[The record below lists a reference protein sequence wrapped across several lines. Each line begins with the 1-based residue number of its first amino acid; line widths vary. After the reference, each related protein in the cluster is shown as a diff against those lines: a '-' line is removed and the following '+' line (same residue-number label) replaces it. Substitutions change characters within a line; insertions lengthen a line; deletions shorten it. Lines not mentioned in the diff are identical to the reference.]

1 MADFLLTSGS
11 NSFHQF
17 TPESLAAIEKRIAE
31 KLARNAKQEHR
42 EQPDDEEK
50 PQPQF
55 DLQACKKLPGIYGTL
70 PPELIG
76 EPLEDLDP
84 YYNDHKTFIV
94 LNKGKTIF
102 RFSATPA
109 LYILSPFH
117 PVRRAAIKILVHSL
131 FSMFIM
137 CTILTNC
144 VFMAQSEVQSWN
156 KYVEYTFTGI
166 YTFESLIKILARGF
180 CMTEFTFL
188 RDPWNWLDFSV
199 IVMAYITEFV
209 DLGNVSALRTFRV
222 LRALKTISV
231 ISGLKTI
238 VGALIQSVKK
248 LADVMILT
256 VFCLSVFALIGL
268 QLFMGNL
275 RHKCVR
281 NYTEFNSTNG
291 TSYSGIQ
298 KWNSLDDFLN
308 DPENYFIKNGTS
320 DALLCGNSSDA
331 GTCPTGYRCL
341 KAGENPDHGYTSFDT
356 FGWAFLSL
364 FRLMTQDYWE
374 RLYQQTLR
382 SAGKIYMLFFML
394 VIFLGS
400 FYLINLIL
408 AVVAMAYEE
417 QNQATIAETEEKER
431 KFREAMEMLKK
442 EQEALAAKG
451 IDSMSL
457 SSFEMS
463 PLASKNAKERRN
475 RRMKKRSLGVEDYG
489 EDQKVPKSEYDGG
502 QRRMTL
508 LDISYGP
515 NANSVKR
522 RASHGSIFSFRFRG
536 RDIGSETDFADDEI
550 STAGENE
557 SQRGSLLIPRTGRRS
572 SMQSQASHSSRP
584 PTPNCMQNGK
594 RNSSVDCN
602 GVVSLIGAHNPDA
615 TSPSGLL
622 LPPVIMENPGTG
634 DVTSPSDEASKK
646 QLLMPHRLSVDHC
659 DQPFQRQRAVSAVSI
674 ITSAMEELEES
685 QQRCPPC
692 WNYFTVKFLIWDCCP
707 LWLLIKKYVKFVVMD
722 PFTDLTITLCIVMN
736 TLFMALEH
744 YKMTKEFDDMLYVGN
759 LVFTG
764 IFTAEMIF
772 KIIALDPYYYFQQ
785 GWNIFDSI
793 IVILSLMELGL
804 SSMGNLSVLR
814 SFRLLRVFKLAK
826 SWPTLNTLIKI
837 IGNSVG
843 ALGNL
848 TLVLAIIVFIFA
860 VVGMQL
866 FGEKYAEKCC
876 KISEDCKPRWHFMDF
891 FHSFLII
898 FRILCGEWIETMWD
912 CMEVAGQPLCLLVFL
927 LVMVIGNLVVLNL
940 FLALLLSSFSADNL
954 SAPDED
960 GEMNNLQLAF
970 ARINRGLQYLK
981 NTTWDFCC
989 NLLRH
994 PKTTAEKK
1002 AMIKLAAQNTSVLH
1016 NYVNS
1021 HTTGEIGKD
1030 VENHTENLA
1039 DDGTDK
1045 NGQKLPVISD
1055 SDDFLTNPDLSIC
1068 VPIALGESDIED
1080 QEDDEEQSTFT
1091 EMEQQEKQLQL
1102 KGQQCKSPGVRSQ
1115 TSEICEEL
1123 SELYVDKQLKAELPP
1138 TPSPLLLGQKELDE
1152 NSLSEGSTVDLG
1164 NSAELLEQIP
1174 ELADDLM
1181 EPENCFPEV
1190 CVRFFPCC
1198 SVDTTT
1204 FSGKIW
1210 WRLRKTC
1217 YRIVEHNW
1225 FETFIIFMIL
1235 LSSGTLAFEDIYLE
1249 ERKNIKTLL
1258 EYADKIFTYIFVL
1271 EMFLK
1276 WVAYGFKKYFTNAWC
1291 WLEFLIVDIS
1301 VVCLIATTLDYDQL
1315 GAIKSLRTLRALRPL
1330 RALSRFES
1338 IRVSLISLI
1347 ANSLGSSE
1355 IDTMKSLRT
1364 LRALRPL
1371 RALSRFEGMR
1381 VVVNALLGA
1390 IPSIMNVLLVCL
1402 IFWLIFSIMGVNLF
1416 AGKFGKCINKTAGDM
1431 PLDSKVINNM
1441 SECIIYNVTGNF
1453 YWTKVK
1459 VNFDNVG
1466 AGYLALLQVA
1476 TFKGWTDIMYAAVD
1490 SRGCEEQ
1497 PEWEY
1502 NLYMYLYFVIFI
1514 IFGSFFTLNLFVG
1527 VIIDNFNQ
1535 QKKKISGQDIFMT
1548 EEQKKYYNAMKK
1560 LGSKKPQKPIPRP
1573 LNKYQGFIFDIVSKQ
1588 AFDVSIMILIC
1599 LNMVTM
1605 MVETDDQSLE
1615 KVNILHKINVLFVAI
1630 FTAECGI
1637 KMLALRHYYFTNGWN
1652 IFDFVVVILS
1662 IVGTVLS
1669 DIIQKYFFSPTL
1681 FRVIRLARIGRVL
1694 RLIRGAKGIRT
1705 LLFALMMSLPA
1716 LFNIGL
1722 LLFLVMFIY
1731 AIFGMAN
1738 FAYVKKEHG
1747 IDDMFNFQTFANS
1760 MLCLFQ
1766 ITTSAGWD
1774 ALLNPI
1780 LNTGPPYCDP
1790 NLKNANG
1797 SKGDCGSP
1805 AVGILFFV
1813 TYIIISFLIVVNM
1826 YIAIIL
1832 ENFSV
1837 ATEESTEPLGEDDFD
1852 MFYEVWE
1859 KFDPEATQFIEY
1871 SALSD
1876 FADALAEP
1884 LRIAKPNKIK
1894 LIAMDLPMVSGDRI
1908 HCLDILFAFTK
1919 RVLGE
1924 TGEMD
1929 ALKIQM
1935 EEKFMAANPSKIS
1948 YEPITTTIRHKQEEV
1963 SAIIIQRAYRSHLFQ
1978 RSLKQASFLYRHQAC
1993 GGNMLEV
2000 EAPEKEGLIAFMMNE
2015 NYGRPIDKSETVSST
2030 SFPPSYDSVTRATSD
2045 NLQLKVTDSSKSDE
2059 PVDYLLS
2066 PDRDKE
2072 SIV

>member
-1 MADFLLTSGS
+1 MKRWPTSCYNRVLIASTGSHLNPWLLLRSELQRNLQGMPSRSTEIR
-11 NSFHQF
+11 QMMKK
-17 TPESLAAIEKRIAE
+17 SLGLSLTY
-31 KLARNAKQEHR
+31 KLAKSCLVSMGL
-42 EQPDDEEK
+42 
-50 PQPQF
+50 F
-55 DLQACKKLPGIYGTL
+55 LQSSLGNHWRISTL
-70 PPELIG
+70 
-76 EPLEDLDP
+76 
-84 YYNDHKTFIV
+84 TTV
-94 LNKGKTIF
+94 TT
-102 RFSATPA
+102 R
-109 LYILSPFH
+109 
-117 PVRRAAIKILVHSL
+117 
-131 FSMFIM
+131 
-137 CTILTNC
+137 
-144 VFMAQSEVQSWN
+144 
-156 KYVEYTFTGI
+156 YTFTGI

-291 TSYSGIQ
+291 TFYSGVQ

-364 FRLMTQDYWE
+364 FRLMTQDCWE

-417 QNQATIAETEEKER
+417 QNQATIAETEAKER

-442 EQEALAAKG
+442 EQEALAARG

-475 RRMKKRSLGVEDYG
+475 RRTKKRSLGVEDYG
-489 EDQKVPKSEYDGG
+489 EDQKVPISEYDCG

-522 RASHGSIFSFRFRG
+522 RTSHGSIFSFRFRG

-572 SMQSQASHSSRP
+572 SMQSQASHSSHP
-584 PTPNCMQNGK
+584 PTPNYMQNGK

-602 GVVSLIGAHNPDA
+602 GVVSLIGGGTGAHNPDA

-622 LPPVIMENPGTG
+622 LPPVIMENPGTS
-634 DVTSPSDEASKK
+634 DLTSPSDEASKK
-646 QLLMPHRLSVDHC
+646 QLLMPHRLSVDHY

-692 WNYFTVKFLIWDCCP
+692 WNHFAVKFLIWDCSP
-707 LWLLIKKYVKFVVMD
+707 LWLFIKKHVKFVVMD

-744 YKMTKEFDDMLYVGN
+744 YKMTKEFDNMLYIGN

-814 SFRLLRVFKLAK
+814 SFRL
-826 SWPTLNTLIKI
+826 
-837 IGNSVG
+837 
-843 ALGNL
+843 
-848 TLVLAIIVFIFA
+848 
-860 VVGMQL
+860 
-866 FGEKYAEKCC
+866 
-876 KISEDCKPRWHFMDF
+876 
-891 FHSFLII
+891 
-898 FRILCGEWIETMWD
+898 
-912 CMEVAGQPLCLLVFL
+912 
-927 LVMVIGNLVVLNL
+927 VLNL
-940 FLALLLSSFSADNL
+940 FLALLLSSFCADNL

-970 ARINRGLQYLK
+970 ARINRGLQYVK

-1002 AMIKLAAQNTSVLH
+1002 AMIKLAAQNTGVLH
-1016 NYVNS
+1016 NYVNN
-1021 HTTGEIGKD
+1021 HTTAEIGKD
-1030 VENHTENLA
+1030 VENHKENHV

-1055 SDDFLTNPDLSIC
+1055 NDDFLTNPDLSIC
-1068 VPIALGESDIED
+1068 VPIAMGESDIED

-1123 SELYVDKQLKAELPP
+1123 SELYVDKQLKAELSPAPP
-1138 TPSPLLLGQKELDE
+1138 PPPPLLGQKELDE
-1152 NSLSEGSTVDLG
+1152 ISLSEGSTVDLG

-1271 EMFLK
+1271 EMLLK

-1291 WLEFLIVDIS
+1291 WLDFLIVDIS

-1315 GAIKSLRTLRALRPL
+1315 GAMKSLRTLRALRPL

-1338 IRVSLISLI
+1338 I
-1347 ANSLGSSE
+1347 
-1355 IDTMKSLRT
+1355 
-1364 LRALRPL
+1364 
-1371 RALSRFEGMR
+1371 R

-1441 SECIIYNVTGNF
+1441 SECILYNVTGNF

-1476 TFKGWTDIMYAAVD
+1476 TFKGWMDIMYAAVD
-1490 SRGCEEQ
+1490 SRGCEDQ

-1514 IFGSFFTLNLFVG
+1514 IFGSFFTLNLFIG

-1535 QKKKISGQDIFMT
+1535 QKKKLGGQDIFMT

-1573 LNKYQGFIFDIVSKQ
+1573 LNKYQGFIFDVVTKQ

-1615 KVNILHKINVLFVAI
+1615 KVNILHKINMLFVAI
-1630 FTAECGI
+1630 FTAECSI

-1669 DIIQKYFFSPTL
+1669 DIIQQYFFSPTL

-1738 FAYVKKEHG
+1738 FAYVKKENG

-1774 ALLNPI
+1774 GLLNPI

-1837 ATEESTEPLGEDDFD
+1837 ATEESTEPLSEDDFD
-1852 MFYEVWE
+1852 MFYEIWE
-1859 KFDPEATQFIEY
+1859 RFDPEATQFIEY
-1871 SALSD
+1871 SVLSD

-1884 LRIAKPNKIK
+1884 LRIAKPNNIK

-1948 YEPITTTIRHKQEEV
+1948 YEPITTTLRRKQEEV

-1993 GGNMLEV
+1993 DGNMLED

-2059 PVDYLLS
+2059 PVYYLLS

>member
-1 MADFLLTSGS
+1 MADFLLPPGT
-11 NSFHQF
+11 NSFHRF

-31 KLARNAKQEHR
+31 KFARNAKQEYR
-42 EQPDDEEK
+42 EQLGEEEK

-55 DLQACKKLPGIYGTL
+55 DLQACKKLPDIYGTV

-76 EPLEDLDP
+76 EPLEDIDP
-84 YYNDHKTFIV
+84 FYNDRKTFVV

-117 PVRRAAIKILVHSL
+117 PIRRAAIKILLFTL

-144 VFMAQSEVQSWN
+144 VFMAQSETPPWN

-281 NYTEFNSTNG
+281 DYTMFNSTNG
-291 TSYSGIQ
+291 TFYLDGRT
-298 KWNSLDDFLN
+298 WNSSEEFLN
-308 DPENYFIKNGTS
+308 DPVNYFIKNGTE
-320 DALLCGNSSDA
+320 DVLLCGNSTDA
-331 GTCPTGYRCL
+331 GTCPEGYICL

-400 FYLINLIL
+400 FYLVNLIL

-442 EQEALAAKG
+442 EQEV
-451 IDSMSL
+451 
-457 SSFEMS
+457 
-463 PLASKNAKERRN
+463 SK
-475 RRMKKRSLGVEDYG
+475 LHD
-489 EDQKVPKSEYDGG
+489 
-502 QRRMTL
+502 T
-508 LDISYGP
+508 
-515 NANSVKR
+515 
-522 RASHGSIFSFRFRG
+522 
-536 RDIGSETDFADDEI
+536 
-550 STAGENE
+550 
-557 SQRGSLLIPRTGRRS
+557 
-572 SMQSQASHSSRP
+572 
-584 PTPNCMQNGK
+584 GK

-602 GVVSLIGAHNPDA
+602 GVVSLIG
-615 TSPSGLL
+615 G
-622 LPPVIMENPGTG
+622 VI
-634 DVTSPSDEASKK
+634 
-646 QLLMPHRLSVDHC
+646 LSVSLSYNSACTDCYFTAC
-659 DQPFQRQRAVSAVSI
+659 DL
-674 ITSAMEELEES
+674 ELEES
-685 QQRCPPC
+685 HQKCPPC
-692 WNYFTVKFLIWDCCP
+692 WNHFAVKFLIWDCCP
-707 LWLLIKKYVKFVVMD
+707 LWLLIKKFVKFVVMD
-722 PFTDLTITLCIVMN
+722 PFTDLTITLCIVLN

-744 YKMTKEFDDMLYVGN
+744 YKMTKEFDHMLYIGN

-772 KIIALDPYYYFQQ
+772 KVIALDPYYYFQQ

-866 FGEKYAEKCC
+866 FGKSYMDNVK
-876 KISEDCKPRWHFMDF
+876 KISTTGNLPRWHMNDF

-970 ARINRGLQYLK
+970 ARINRGLQYVK
-981 NTTWDFCC
+981 RTTWDFCC
-989 NLLRH
+989 NVLRH

-1002 AMIKLAAQNTSVLH
+1002 AMMKLAAQNTGAL
-1016 NYVNS
+1016 NNCVNS
-1021 HTTGEIGKD
+1021 HTTAEFGKD
-1030 VENHTENLA
+1030 MENHKENHTE
-1039 DDGTDK
+1039 DGMNK
-1045 NGQKLPVISD
+1045 NGDKHLGITD
-1055 SDDFLTNPDLSIC
+1055 NDDFMTNPDLSIC
-1068 VPIALGESDIED
+1068 VPIAVGESDIE
-1080 QEDDEEQSTFT
+1080 EEDEEQSTFT
-1091 EMEQQEKQLQL
+1091 EMEQHNPLNPLFELQ
-1102 KGQQCKSPGVRSQ
+1102 
-1115 TSEICEEL
+1115 
-1123 SELYVDKQLKAELPP
+1123 A
-1138 TPSPLLLGQKELDE
+1138 LLCASGPWKNL
-1152 NSLSEGSTVDLG
+1152 
-1164 NSAELLEQIP
+1164 
-1174 ELADDLM
+1174 
-1181 EPENCFPEV
+1181 F

-1198 SVDTTT
+1198 SVDISK
-1204 FSGKIW
+1204 FPGKIW

-1235 LSSGTLAFEDIYLE
+1235 LSSGALAFEDIYLE
-1249 ERKNIKTLL
+1249 DRKNIKTML

-1271 EMFLK
+1271 EMLLK

-1291 WLEFLIVDIS
+1291 WLDFLIVD
-1301 VVCLIATTLDYDQL
+1301 
-1315 GAIKSLRTLRALRPL
+1315 
-1330 RALSRFES
+1330 
-1338 IRVSLISLI
+1338 VSLISLI
-1347 ANSLGSSE
+1347 ANTLGYSE
-1355 IDTMKSLRT
+1355 MGPIKSLRT

-1381 VVVNALLGA
+1381 VVVNALVGA

-1416 AGKFGKCINKTAGDM
+1416 AGKFGKCINKTEGDM
-1431 PLDSKVINNM
+1431 PLDSKIINNM
-1441 SECIIYNVTGNF
+1441 SDCILYNVSGTF

-1466 AGYLALLQVA
+1466 AGYLALLQV
-1476 TFKGWTDIMYAAVD
+1476 V
-1490 SRGCEEQ
+1490 SCEEQ
-1497 PEWEY
+1497 PEWEC

-1514 IFGSFFTLNLFVG
+1514 IFGSFFTLNLFIG

-1573 LNKYQGFIFDIVSKQ
+1573 LNKYQGFIFDVVSKQ

-1605 MVETDDQSLE
+1605 MVETDDQSQE
-1615 KVNILHKINVLFVAI
+1615 KVNILHKINMLFVAI
-1630 FTAECGI
+1630 FTGECII

-1681 FRVIRLARIGRVL
+1681 FRVIRLARIGRIL

-1738 FAYVKKEHG
+1738 FAYVKKEYG

-1774 ALLNPI
+1774 GLLNPI

-1790 NLKNANG
+1790 NLPNANG

-1837 ATEESTEPLGEDDFD
+1837 ATEESTEPLSEDDFD
-1852 MFYEVWE
+1852 MFYEIWE

-1876 FADALAEP
+1876 FADALSEP

-1924 TGEMD
+1924 SGEMD

-1948 YEPITTTIRHKQEEV
+1948 YEPITTTLRRKQEEV
-1963 SAIIIQRAYRSHLFQ
+1963 SAIVIQRAYRRHLFR
-1978 RSLKQASFLYRHQAC
+1978 RSMKQASYLYRHRTFD
-1993 GGNMLEV
+1993 GSILEDD
-2000 EAPEKEGLIAFMMNE
+2000 APEKEGLIAFMMNE
-2015 NYGRPIDKSETVSST
+2015 NYGRPIDKSETLSST
-2030 SFPPSYDSVTRATSD
+2030 SFPPSYDSVTRGTSE
-2045 NLQLKVTDSSKSDE
+2045 NLQLKLTDSSKSDE
-2059 PVDYLLS
+2059 AIDCLLS

>member
-1 MADFLLTSGS
+1 MADFLLPPGT
-11 NSFHQF
+11 NSFHRF

-31 KLARNAKQEHR
+31 KLARNAKQEYR
-42 EQPDDEEK
+42 EQLGEEEK

-55 DLQACKKLPGIYGTL
+55 DLQACKKLPDIYGTVS
-70 PPELIG
+70 PELIG
-76 EPLEDLDP
+76 EPLEDIDP
-84 YYNDHKTFIV
+84 FYNDRKTFIV

-117 PVRRAAIKILVHSL
+117 PIRRAAIKILVHSL

-144 VFMAQSEVQSWN
+144 VFMAQSETPSWN

-281 NYTEFNSTNG
+281 DYTMFNFTNG
-291 TSYSGIQ
+291 SLYLDGRMWNTSEE
-298 KWNSLDDFLN
+298 FLS
-308 DPENYFIKNGTS
+308 DPVNYFIKNGTE
-320 DALLCGNSSDA
+320 DVLLCGNSTDA
-331 GTCPTGYRCL
+331 GSCPEGYICL

-364 FRLMTQDYWE
+364 FRLMTQDCWE

-400 FYLINLIL
+400 FYLVNLIL

-457 SSFEMS
+457 SSLEMS
-463 PLASKNAKERRN
+463 PKSGKERRN
-475 RRMKKRSLGVEDYG
+475 KRKKKKSLGTDEYVED
-489 EDQKVPKSEYDGG
+489 QRNPKCDYDDG
-502 QRRMTL
+502 QRRM
-508 LDISYGP
+508 
-515 NANSVKR
+515 
-522 RASHGSIFSFRFRG
+522 
-536 RDIGSETDFADDEI
+536 
-550 STAGENE
+550 
-557 SQRGSLLIPRTGRRS
+557 
-572 SMQSQASHSSRP
+572 
-584 PTPNCMQNGK
+584 
-594 RNSSVDCN
+594 
-602 GVVSLIGAHNPDA
+602 
-615 TSPSGLL
+615 
-622 LPPVIMENPGTG
+622 
-634 DVTSPSDEASKK
+634 TSPSDEASKK
-646 QLLMPHRLSVDHC
+646 QLLMPHRPSVDHS
-659 DQPFQRQRAVSAVSI
+659 DEPFQRQRAVSAVSI
-674 ITSAMEELEES
+674 ITSALEELEES
-685 QQRCPPC
+685 HQKCPPC
-692 WNYFTVKFLIWDCCP
+692 WNHFAVKFLIWDCCP
-707 LWLLIKKYVKFVVMD
+707 LWLLIKKFVKFVVMD
-722 PFTDLTITLCIVMN
+722 PFTDLTITLCIVLN

-744 YKMTKEFDDMLYVGN
+744 YKMTKEFDHMLYIGN

-764 IFTAEMIF
+764 IFTAEMVF
-772 KIIALDPYYYFQQ
+772 KVIALDPYYYFQQ

-866 FGEKYAEKCC
+866 FGKSYLDNVK
-876 KISEDCKPRWHFMDF
+876 KISKTGNLPRWHMNDF

-960 GEMNNLQLAF
+960 GELNNLQLAF
-970 ARINRGLQYLK
+970 ARINRGLQYAK
-981 NTTWDFCC
+981 KAMWNFCC
-989 NLLRH
+989 HVLRH

-1002 AMIKLAAQNTSVLH
+1002 AMMKLAAQNPGAL
-1016 NYVNS
+1016 NNCVNS
-1021 HTTGEIGKD
+1021 HTTAELGKD
-1030 VENHTENLA
+1030 MENHKENHAEDGMNKNGEKHLGITEN
-1039 DDGTDK
+1039 
-1045 NGQKLPVISD
+1045 
-1055 SDDFLTNPDLSIC
+1055 DDFMTNPDLSIC
-1068 VPIALGESDIED
+1068 VPIAVGESDIE
-1080 QEDDEEQSTFT
+1080 EEDEEQSTFT

-1102 KGQQCKSPGVRSQ
+1102 RGQRGQSPGVRSQ
-1115 TSEICEEL
+1115 NSEICEEL
-1123 SELYVDKQLKAELPP
+1123 SELHMDKQLKAEPP
-1138 TPSPLLLGQKELDE
+1138 PPVGQKELDE
-1152 NSLSEGSTVDLG
+1152 ISLSEGSTVDLT
-1164 NSAELLEQIP
+1164 NPAELLEQIP
-1174 ELADDLM
+1174 EFAEELM
-1181 EPENCFPEV
+1181 EPEDCFPEV

-1198 SVDTTT
+1198 SVDITK
-1204 FSGKIW
+1204 FPGKIW

-1235 LSSGTLAFEDIYLE
+1235 LSSGALAFEDIYLE
-1249 ERKNIKTLL
+1249 DRKNIKTML
-1258 EYADKIFTYIFVL
+1258 EYADKVFTYIFVL
-1271 EMFLK
+1271 EMLLK

-1291 WLEFLIVDIS
+1291 WLDFLIVD
-1301 VVCLIATTLDYDQL
+1301 
-1315 GAIKSLRTLRALRPL
+1315 
-1330 RALSRFES
+1330 
-1338 IRVSLISLI
+1338 VSLISLV
-1347 ANSLGSSE
+1347 ANTLGYSE
-1355 IDTMKSLRT
+1355 MGPIKSLRT

-1381 VVVNALLGA
+1381 VVVNALVGA

-1416 AGKFGKCINKTAGDM
+1416 AGKFGKCINKTEGDM
-1431 PLDSKVINNM
+1431 PLDSKIINNM
-1441 SECIIYNVTGNF
+1441 SDCILYNVSGTF

-1476 TFKGWTDIMYAAVD
+1476 TFKGWMDIMYAAVD
-1490 SRGCEEQ
+1490 SREYEEQ

-1514 IFGSFFTLNLFVG
+1514 IFGSFFTLNLFIG

-1535 QKKKISGQDIFMT
+1535 QKKKLGGQDIFMT

-1573 LNKYQGFIFDIVSKQ
+1573 LNKYQGFIFDVVSKQ

-1605 MVETDDQSLE
+1605 MVETDDQSQE
-1615 KVNILHKINVLFVAI
+1615 KVNILHKINMLFVAI
-1630 FTAECGI
+1630 FTGECI
-1637 KMLALRHYYFTNGWN
+1637 FKMLALRHYYFTNGWN

-1681 FRVIRLARIGRVL
+1681 FRVIRLARIGRIL

-1774 ALLNPI
+1774 SLLNPI

-1790 NLKNANG
+1790 NLPNANG
-1797 SKGDCGSP
+1797 SKGNCGSP

-1837 ATEESTEPLGEDDFD
+1837 ATEESTEPLSEDDFD
-1852 MFYEVWE
+1852 MFYEIWE

-1876 FADALAEP
+1876 FADALSEP

-1924 TGEMD
+1924 SGEMD

-1948 YEPITTTIRHKQEEV
+1948 YEPITTTLRRKQEEV
-1963 SAIIIQRAYRSHLFQ
+1963 SAIVIQRAYRRHLFR
-1978 RSLKQASFLYRHQAC
+1978 RSMKQASYLYRQRT
-1993 GGNMLEV
+1993 LESSIL
-2000 EAPEKEGLIAFMMNE
+2000 EDDAPEKEGLIAFMMNE
-2015 NYGRPIDKSETVSST
+2015 NYGRPIDKSETLSST
-2030 SFPPSYDSVTRATSD
+2030 SFPPSYDSVTRGTSD
-2045 NLQLKVTDSSKSDE
+2045 NLQLKITDVSKSDE
-2059 PVDYLLS
+2059 AMDCLLS
-2066 PDRDKE
+2066 PDNDKE

>member
-1 MADFLLTSGS
+1 MADFLLPLGS
-11 NSFHQF
+11 NSFHRF

-31 KLARNAKQEHR
+31 KIARSAKQEYR
-42 EQPDDEEK
+42 EQLGDEEILRA
-50 PQPQF
+50 QF
-55 DLQACKKLPGIYGTL
+55 DLQACKKLPDIYGS
-70 PPELIG
+70 PPSELIG
-76 EPLEDLDP
+76 EPLEDIDP
-84 YYNDHKTFIV
+84 FYSDHKTFIV

-109 LYILSPFH
+109 LYILTPFH
-117 PVRRAAIKILVHSL
+117 RIRRAAIKILVHSL

-144 VFMAQSEVQSWN
+144 VFMAWSELPPWN

-275 RHKCVR
+275 RQKCVR
-281 NYTEFNSTNG
+281 KFNTTING
-291 TSYSGIQ
+291 TFIPDEER
-298 KWNSLDDFLN
+298 WPSLDAFLT
-308 DPENYFIKNGTS
+308 DTDNYFKKEGTM
-320 DALLCGNSSDA
+320 DALLCGNSTDA
-331 GTCPTGYRCL
+331 GTCPDNYICL
-341 KAGENPDHGYTSFDT
+341 KAGDNPDFGYTSFDT

-364 FRLMTQDYWE
+364 FRLMTQDCWE

-400 FYLINLIL
+400 FYLVNLIL

-417 QNQATIAETEEKER
+417 QNQATIAEMEAKER
-431 KFREAMEMLKK
+431 KFQEAMEALKK
-442 EQEALAAKG
+442 EQEALARG

-463 PLASKNAKERRN
+463 PLASKNSKERRS
-475 RRMKKRSLGVEDYG
+475 RRRKKKSSAGEEDG
-489 EDQKVPKSEYDGG
+489 EDQKGPKSESEDGQ
-502 QRRMTL
+502 QRTTVLGFTSGSME
-508 LDISYGP
+508 
-515 NANSVKR
+515 NSVKR
-522 RASHGSIFSFRFRG
+522 KASHGSVFSFRLRS
-536 RDIGSETDFADDEI
+536 RDLGSEADFADDDI
-550 STAGENE
+550 STVGESE
-557 SQRGSLLIPRTGRRS
+557 SQRGSLLVPRSGRRLS
-572 SMQSQASHSSRP
+572 VQSQTSHSS
-584 PTPNCMQNGK
+584 PNYTQNGK

-602 GVVSLIGAHNPDA
+602 GVVSLIGGGGSADPTTPTDV
-615 TSPSGLL
+615 L
-622 LPPVIMENPGTG
+622 LPPVITEKPGMG
-634 DVTSPSDEASKK
+634 DTTTPSEEVNKK
-646 QLLMPHRLSVDHC
+646 QLLSPHRLSVD
-659 DQPFQRQRAVSAVSI
+659 QSEERFQRQRAVSAVSI

-685 QQRCPPC
+685 QQKCPPC
-692 WNYFTVKFLIWDCCP
+692 WNHFAVRFLIWECCP
-707 LWLLIKKYVKFVVMD
+707 LWLLIKKKVRFIIMD
-722 PFTDLTITLCIVMN
+722 PFSDLTITLCIVMN
-736 TLFMALEH
+736 TLFMAMDH
-744 YKMTKEFDDMLYVGN
+744 YKMTEEFENVLNIGN
-759 LVFTG
+759 QVFTG
-764 IFTAEMIF
+764 IFTAEMVF
-772 KIIALDPYYYFQQ
+772 KLIALDPYYYFQQ

-793 IVILSLMELGL
+793 IVTLSLMELSL
-804 SSMGNLSVLR
+804 SSMGNVSVLR

-866 FGEKYAEKCC
+866 FGDLYYKHVMR
-876 KISEDCKPRWHFMDF
+876 ISTTDRLPRWHMNDF

-912 CMEVAGQPLCLLVFL
+912 CMKVAGQPLCLLVFL

-960 GEMNNLQLAF
+960 GEMNNLQLAL
-970 ARINRGLQYLK
+970 ARINRGLNYAK
-981 NTTWDFCC
+981 RAMWDFCC
-989 NLLRH
+989 SVLRQ
-994 PKTTAEKK
+994 PKATAEKK
-1002 AMIKLAAQNTSVLH
+1002 AMMKLAAQNPAVVH
-1016 NYVNS
+1016 NCINN
-1021 HTTGEIGKD
+1021 HTGMEFGKEED
-1030 VENHTENLA
+1030 HHKENHTGG
-1039 DDGTDK
+1039 DGVERNREKQQVDH
-1045 NGQKLPVISD
+1045 N
-1055 SDDFLTNPDLSIC
+1055 DDFMTNPNLSIC
-1068 VPIALGESDIED
+1068 VPIAPGESDIED
-1080 QEDDEEQSTFT
+1080 DEQSTFT
-1091 EMEQQEKQLQL
+1091 ETDQDKQQQL
-1102 KGQQCKSPGVRSQ
+1102 KGQRYKSPAVRSQ
-1115 TSEICEEL
+1115 ASEICEEL
-1123 SELYVDKQLKAELPP
+1123 SELQTDKQSKDEPP
-1138 TPSPLLLGQKELDE
+1138 VPPVGEQEKFDE
-1152 NSLSEGSTVDLG
+1152 ISLSEGSTVDL
-1164 NSAELLEQIP
+1164 AIPPELLEQMP
-1174 ELADDLM
+1174 ELAEEMM
-1181 EPENCFPEV
+1181 EPEDCFPEP

-1198 SVDTTT
+1198 SVDTTK
-1204 FSGKIW
+1204 FPGKIW

-1217 YRIVEHNW
+1217 YQIVEHSW

-1235 LSSGTLAFEDIYLE
+1235 LSSGALAFEDIYLDKK
-1249 ERKNIKTLL
+1249 KNIKTML

-1271 EMFLK
+1271 EMLLK

-1291 WLEFLIVDIS
+1291 WLDFLIVDIS
-1301 VVCLIATTLDYDQL
+1301 VICQIGSILGYDHL
-1315 GAIKSLRTLRALRPL
+1315 AAMKSLRTLRALRPL

-1338 IRVSLISLI
+1338 IRVSLVSLI
-1347 ANSLGSSE
+1347 ASTLGYSE
-1355 IDTMKSLRT
+1355 MGPIKSLRT

-1381 VVVNALLGA
+1381 VVVNALVGA

-1416 AGKFGKCINKTAGDM
+1416 SGKFGKCINNTIGDDPM
-1431 PLDSKVINNM
+1431 NHTLVNNK
-1441 SECIIYNVTGNF
+1441 SDCQNLNETGEL
-1453 YWTKVK
+1453 YWTKVR

-1476 TFKGWTDIMYAAVD
+1476 TFKGWMEIMYAAVD
-1490 SRGCEEQ
+1490 SREREEQ
-1497 PEWEY
+1497 PVWEY

-1514 IFGSFFTLNLFVG
+1514 IFGSFFTLNLFIG

-1535 QKKKISGQDIFMT
+1535 QKKKLGGQDIFMT

-1573 LNKYQGFIFDIVSKQ
+1573 VNKYQGFIFDAVLNQ
-1588 AFDVSIMILIC
+1588 AFDVCIMLLIC

-1605 MVETDDQSLE
+1605 MVETDDQSPE
-1615 KVNILHKINVLFVAI
+1615 KVNILYKINMVFVAI
-1630 FTAECGI
+1630 FTAECI
-1637 KMLALRHYYFTNGWN
+1637 LKMVALRHYYFTNGWN

-1662 IVGTVLS
+1662 IVGSVLS

-1681 FRVIRLARIGRVL
+1681 FRVIRLARIGRIL

-1738 FAYVKKEHG
+1738 FAYVKQEHG
-1747 IDDMFNFQTFANS
+1747 IDDMFNFQTFPNS

-1774 ALLNPI
+1774 GLLSPI

-1790 NLKNANG
+1790 SHINTNG
-1797 SKGDCGSP
+1797 SRGNCGSP

-1837 ATEESTEPLGEDDFD
+1837 ATEESTEPLSEDDFD
-1852 MFYEVWE
+1852 MFYEIWE

-1871 SALSD
+1871 AVLSN
-1876 FADALAEP
+1876 FADALSEP

-1924 TGEMD
+1924 SGEMD

-1948 YEPITTTIRHKQEEV
+1948 YEPITTTLRRKQEEI
-1963 SAIIIQRAYRSHLFQ
+1963 SAIVIQRAYRSHLFQ
-1978 RSLKQASFLYRHQAC
+1978 RSLKQASFLYRQKAC
-1993 GGNMLEV
+1993 HLGED
-2000 EAPEKEGLIAFMMNE
+2000 APEREGLIAFMMSE
-2015 NYGRPIDKSETVSST
+2015 NYGRPINKSETLSST
-2030 SFPPSYDSVTRATSD
+2030 SFPPSYDSVTRGTSD
-2045 NLQLKVTDSSKSDE
+2045 NFQLRLTDSSKSDE
-2059 PVDYLLS
+2059 HLDDQLS

-2072 SIV
+2072 SMV

>member
-1 MADFLLTSGS
+1 MADFLLPLGS
-11 NSFHQF
+11 NSFHRF

-31 KLARNAKQEHR
+31 KIARNAKQEYK
-42 EQPDDEEK
+42 EQLVDEEK
-50 PQPQF
+50 LGPQF
-55 DLQACKKLPGIYGTL
+55 DLQACKKLPEIYGS
-70 PPELIG
+70 PPSELVG
-76 EPLEDLDP
+76 EPLEDIDP
-84 YYNDHKTFIV
+84 FYSDHKTFIV
-94 LNKGKTIF
+94 LNRGKTIF

-117 PVRRAAIKILVHSL
+117 RIRRAAIKILVHSL

-144 VFMAQSEVQSWN
+144 VFMAWSELPPWN

-188 RDPWNWLDFSV
+188 RDPWNWLDFCV

-281 NYTEFNSTNG
+281 NFEEFNSTNG
-291 TSYSGIQ
+291 T
-298 KWNSLDDFLN
+298 WDSLEAYLN
-308 DPENYFIKNGTS
+308 DSENYFVKEGAK
-320 DALLCGNSSDA
+320 DPLLCGNSSDA
-331 GTCPTGYRCL
+331 GACPQGYRCL
-341 KAGENPDHGYTSFDT
+341 RAGGNPDHGFTSFDS

-400 FYLINLIL
+400 FYLVNLIL

-417 QNQATIAETEEKER
+417 QNQATLAEMEAKER
-431 KFREAMEMLKK
+431 KFQEAMEALKK
-442 EQEALAAKG
+442 EQEALARG

-463 PLASKNAKERRN
+463 PLASKNSKERRS
-475 RRMKKRSLGVEDYG
+475 RRRKKKSIGAEDDG
-489 EDQKVPKSEYDGG
+489 DDSKAPKSESEDG
-502 QRRMTL
+502 QRRTTL
-508 LDISYGP
+508 GFTSGSME
-515 NANSVKR
+515 NSMKR
-522 RASHGSIFSFRFRG
+522 KASHGSVFSFRLRG
-536 RDIGSETDFADDEI
+536 RDIGSEADFADDDI
-550 STAGENE
+550 STVGESE
-557 SQRGSLLIPRTGRRS
+557 SQRGSLLAPRNGRRL
-572 SMQSQASHSSRP
+572 SMQSQGSHSS
-584 PTPNCMQNGK
+584 PNYTLNGK

-602 GVVSLIGAHNPDA
+602 GVVSLIGGGRGSPDP
-615 TSPSGLL
+615 TTTTDVL
-622 LPPVIMENPGTG
+622 LPPVMTEKTGTG
-634 DVTSPSDEASKK
+634 DTTSPSEEVNKK
-646 QLLMPHRLSVDHC
+646 QLLSPHRLSVDQSEEH
-659 DQPFQRQRAVSAVSI
+659 FQRQRAVSAVSI

-685 QQRCPPC
+685 QQKCPPC
-692 WNYFTVKFLIWDCCP
+692 WNHFAVRFLIWDCCP
-707 LWLLIKKYVKFVVMD
+707 LWLLFKEKVKFIIMD
-722 PFTDLTITLCIVMN
+722 PFSDLTITLCIVMN
-736 TLFMALEH
+736 TLFMAMDH
-744 YKMTKEFDDMLYVGN
+744 YKMTKEFEEVLNVGN
-759 LVFTG
+759 LIFTG
-764 IFTAEMIF
+764 IFTTEMVF
-772 KIIALDPYYYFQQ
+772 KLIALDPYYYFQQ

-793 IVILSLMELGL
+793 IVTLSLMELSL
-804 SSMGNLSVLR
+804 SSMGNVSVLR

-866 FGEKYAEKCC
+866 FGDSYYRHVNR
-876 KISEDCKPRWHFMDF
+876 ISTTGQLPRWHMNDF

-912 CMEVAGQPLCLLVFL
+912 CMLVEGQPLCLLVFL

-970 ARINRGLQYLK
+970 ARINRGLNYVK
-981 NTTWDFCC
+981 RAMWDFCC
-989 NLLRH
+989 SVLRQ
-994 PKTTAEKK
+994 PKATAEKK
-1002 AMIKLAAQNTSVLH
+1002 AMMKLVAQNPAVVH
-1016 NYVNS
+1016 NCINN
-1021 HTTGEIGKD
+1021 HTAMEFGKEE
-1030 VENHTENLA
+1030 ENHKENHIF
-1039 DDGTDK
+1039 DDGAERNRPKQQVANDH
-1045 NGQKLPVISD
+1045 N
-1055 SDDFLTNPDLSIC
+1055 DDFMTNPNLSIC
-1068 VPIALGESDIED
+1068 VPIAVGESDIED
-1080 QEDDEEQSTFT
+1080 DEQSTFT
-1091 EMEQQEKQLQL
+1091 ETDQDKQQQL
-1102 KGQQCKSPGVRSQ
+1102 KGPRYKSPAVRSQ
-1115 TSEICEEL
+1115 ASEICEEL
-1123 SELYVDKQLKAELPP
+1123 SELNTDKQSKTEPPLP
-1138 TPSPLLLGQKELDE
+1138 SFDE
-1152 NSLSEGSTVDLG
+1152 ISLSEGSTVDL
-1164 NSAELLEQIP
+1164 AIPTDLLEQMP
-1174 ELADDLM
+1174 ELAEEMM
-1181 EPENCFPEV
+1181 EPEDCFPEL

-1198 SVDTTT
+1198 SADTTK
-1204 FSGKIW
+1204 FPGKTW

-1217 YRIVEHNW
+1217 YQIVEHSW

-1235 LSSGTLAFEDIYLE
+1235 LSSGALAFEDIYLE
-1249 ERKNIKTLL
+1249 ERRNIKTML

-1271 EMFLK
+1271 EMLLK

-1291 WLEFLIVDIS
+1291 WLDFLIVD
-1301 VVCLIATTLDYDQL
+1301 V
-1315 GAIKSLRTLRALRPL
+1315 SL
-1330 RALSRFES
+1330 
-1338 IRVSLISLI
+1338 VSLIAS
-1347 ANSLGSSE
+1347 SLGYSE
-1355 IDTMKSLRT
+1355 MGPIKSLRT

-1381 VVVNALLGA
+1381 VVVNALVGA

-1416 AGKFGKCINKTAGDM
+1416 AGKFGKCINKTEGDE
-1431 PLDSKVINNM
+1431 PLNYTIVNNM
-1441 SECIIYNVTGNF
+1441 TNCQSLNDTGEL
-1453 YWTKVK
+1453 YWTKVR

-1476 TFKGWTDIMYAAVD
+1476 TFKGWMEIMYAAVD
-1490 SRGCEEQ
+1490 SREREEQ
-1497 PEWEY
+1497 PIWEY
-1502 NLYMYLYFVIFI
+1502 SLYMYLYFVIFI
-1514 IFGSFFTLNLFVG
+1514 IFGSFFTLNLFIG

-1573 LNKYQGFIFDIVSKQ
+1573 LNKCQGFIFDVVLNQ
-1588 AFDVSIMILIC
+1588 AFDVFIMLLIC

-1605 MVETDDQSLE
+1605 MVETDDQSPE
-1615 KVNILHKINVLFVAI
+1615 KVNILYKINMVFVAI
-1630 FTAECGI
+1630 FTAECMF
-1637 KMLALRHYYFTNGWN
+1637 KMVALRHYYFTNGWN

-1662 IVGTVLS
+1662 IVGSVLS

-1681 FRVIRLARIGRVL
+1681 FRVIRLARIGRIL

-1738 FAYVKKEHG
+1738 FAYVKHEYG

-1774 ALLNPI
+1774 GLLNPI

-1790 NLKNANG
+1790 SHINTNG
-1797 SKGDCGSP
+1797 SKGNCGSP

-1837 ATEESTEPLGEDDFD
+1837 ATEESTEPLSEDDFD
-1852 MFYEVWE
+1852 MFYEIWE
-1859 KFDPEATQFIEY
+1859 KFDSEATQFIEY
-1871 SALSD
+1871 AVLSN
-1876 FADALAEP
+1876 FADALSEP

-1924 TGEMD
+1924 SGEMD

-1948 YEPITTTIRHKQEEV
+1948 YEPITTTLRRKQEEV
-1963 SAIIIQRAYRSHLFQ
+1963 SAIVIQRAFRSHLFQ
-1978 RSLKQASFLYRHQAC
+1978 RSLRQASFLYRQQAC
-1993 GGNMLEV
+1993 PLGD
-2000 EAPEKEGLIAFMMNE
+2000 EAPEKEGLIASMMSE
-2015 NYGRPIDKSETVSST
+2015 NYGRPIDKSETLSST
-2030 SFPPSYDSVTRATSD
+2030 SFPPSYDSVTRGTSD
-2045 NLQLKVTDSSKSDE
+2045 NFPLRLTDSSKSDE
-2059 PVDYLLS
+2059 PLDGQLS
-2066 PDRDKE
+2066 PDRDRE

>member
-1 MADFLLTSGS
+1 MADFLLPPPS
-11 NSFHQF
+11 NSFHRF
-17 TPESLAAIEKRIAE
+17 TPESLDAIEKRIAE
-31 KLARNAKQEHR
+31 KLARSAKQEFR
-42 EQPDDEEK
+42 DQPEDEEK
-50 PQPQF
+50 PRPQF
-55 DLQACKKLPGIYGTL
+55 DLQACKKLPDIYGTL

-84 YYNDHKTFIV
+84 YYSDHKTFIV

-144 VFMAQSEVQSWN
+144 GFMTQREGPPWN

-291 TSYSGIQ
+291 TFYSDIQ
-298 KWNSLDDFLN
+298 QWSSLEEFLN
-308 DPENYFIKNGTS
+308 DPENYFIKNGTT

-331 GTCPTGYRCL
+331 GTCPVGYRCL

-364 FRLMTQDYWE
+364 FRLMTQDCWE

-417 QNQATIAETEEKER
+417 QNQATIAETEAKER

-451 IDSMSL
+451 IDSLSL
-457 SSFEMS
+457 SSVELS
-463 PLASKNAKERRN
+463 PLASKNAKERRS
-475 RRMKKRSLGVEDYG
+475 RRRKKKSFGLEDYG
-489 EDQKVPKSEYDGG
+489 DDQKVPKSDHDDG
-502 QRRMTL
+502 QRRT
-508 LDISYGP
+508 
-515 NANSVKR
+515 
-522 RASHGSIFSFRFRG
+522 
-536 RDIGSETDFADDEI
+536 
-550 STAGENE
+550 
-557 SQRGSLLIPRTGRRS
+557 
-572 SMQSQASHSSRP
+572 
-584 PTPNCMQNGK
+584 
-594 RNSSVDCN
+594 
-602 GVVSLIGAHNPDA
+602 
-615 TSPSGLL
+615 
-622 LPPVIMENPGTG
+622 
-634 DVTSPSDEASKK
+634 TSPSDEASKK
-646 QLLMPHRLSVDHC
+646 QLLMPHRLSVDQS

-692 WNYFTVKFLIWDCCP
+692 WNHFAVKFLIWDCCP

-744 YKMTKEFDDMLYVGN
+744 YKMTKEFDDMLSIGN
-759 LVFTG
+759 LIFTG

-804 SSMGNLSVLR
+804 SSMGSLSVLR

-866 FGEKYAEKCC
+866 FGKNYEPKVFNA
-876 KISEDCKPRWHFMDF
+876 STNSTGLRWHMHDF

-970 ARINRGLQYLK
+970 ARIHRGLQYVK

-1002 AMIKLAAQNTSVLH
+1002 AMIKIAAQNTGVLQ
-1016 NYVNS
+1016 NCVNI
-1021 HTTGEIGKD
+1021 HTAAEIGKD
-1030 VENHTENLA
+1030 VENHKENNA
-1039 DDGTDK
+1039 DAGIDK
-1045 NGQKLPVISD
+1045 NGQKHPVLSD
-1055 SDDFLTNPDLSIC
+1055 ADVFLTNPDLSIC
-1068 VPIALGESDIED
+1068 VPIAVGESDIED

-1123 SELYVDKQLKAELPP
+1123 SELHMDKQLKVESPP
-1138 TPSPLLLGQKELDE
+1138 QPQPLLLGQKELDE
-1152 NSLSEGSTVDLG
+1152 VSLSEGSTVDLA
-1164 NSAELLEQIP
+1164 NPAELLEQIP
-1174 ELADDLM
+1174 DLAEELM
-1181 EPENCFPEV
+1181 EPEDCFPEV
-1190 CVRFFPCC
+1190 CVQFFPCC
-1198 SVDTTT
+1198 SVDTMT
-1204 FSGKIW
+1204 FAGKIW

-1217 YRIVEHNW
+1217 YKIVEHNW

-1249 ERKNIKTLL
+1249 DRKNIKIML

-1271 EMFLK
+1271 EMLLK

-1291 WLEFLIVDIS
+1291 WLDFLIVD
-1301 VVCLIATTLDYDQL
+1301 
-1315 GAIKSLRTLRALRPL
+1315 
-1330 RALSRFES
+1330 
-1338 IRVSLISLI
+1338 VSLISLI
-1347 ANSLGSSE
+1347 ANSLGYSE
-1355 IDTMKSLRT
+1355 MGPIKSLRT

-1381 VVVNALLGA
+1381 VVVNALVGA

-1416 AGKFGKCINKTAGDM
+1416 AGKFGKCINKTVGDM
-1431 PLDSKVINNM
+1431 PLDPKEINNV
-1441 SECIIYNVTGNF
+1441 SDCIRNNVTGNL

-1476 TFKGWTDIMYAAVD
+1476 TFKGWMDIMYAAVD
-1490 SRGCEEQ
+1490 SREREEQ
-1497 PEWEY
+1497 PQWEF

-1514 IFGSFFTLNLFVG
+1514 IFGSFFTLNLFIG

-1535 QKKKISGQDIFMT
+1535 QKKKLGGQDIFMT

-1599 LNMVTM
+1599 LNMITM
-1605 MVETDDQSLE
+1605 MVETDDQSQE
-1615 KVNILHKINVLFVAI
+1615 KINILYKINMLFVAI
-1630 FTAECGI
+1630 FTAECII
-1637 KMLALRHYYFTNGWN
+1637 KMLALRQYYFTNGWN

-1662 IVGTVLS
+1662 IVGSVLS

-1738 FAYVKKEHG
+1738 FAYVKKEYG

-1774 ALLNPI
+1774 GLLNPI
-1780 LNTGPPYCDP
+1780 LNTGPPHCDP

-1837 ATEESTEPLGEDDFD
+1837 ATEESTEPLSEDDFD
-1852 MFYEVWE
+1852 MFYEIWE

-1924 TGEMD
+1924 SGEMD

-1948 YEPITTTIRHKQEEV
+1948 YEPITTTLRRKQEEV

-1978 RSLKQASFLYRHQAC
+1978 RSLKQASFLYRHQVYD
-1993 GGNMLEV
+1993 GNMLED

-2045 NLQLKVTDSSKSDE
+2045 NLQLKMTDSSRSDE

>member
-1 MADFLLTSGS
+1 MADFLLPPGT
-11 NSFHQF
+11 NSFHRF

-31 KLARNAKQEHR
+31 KLARNAKQEYR
-42 EQPDDEEK
+42 EQLGEEEK

-55 DLQACKKLPGIYGTL
+55 DLQACKKLPDIYGTV
-70 PPELIG
+70 PPELIA

-84 YYNDHKTFIV
+84 FYSDRKTFIV

-117 PVRRAAIKILVHSL
+117 PIRRAAIKILVHSL

-144 VFMAQSEVQSWN
+144 VFMAQSETPSWN

-199 IVMAYITEFV
+199 IVMAYVGEFV
-209 DLGNVSALRTFRV
+209 KVGSVSPLRTFRV

-231 ISGLKTI
+231 IPGLKTI

-281 NYTEFNSTNG
+281 DYTKFNSTNG
-291 TSYSGIQ
+291 TLYLDGRM
-298 KWNSLDDFLN
+298 WNTSEEFLS
-308 DPENYFIKNGTS
+308 DPVNYFIKNGTE
-320 DALLCGNSSDA
+320 DVLLCGNSTDA
-331 GTCPTGYRCL
+331 GTCPEGYICL

-400 FYLINLIL
+400 FYLVNLIL

-457 SSFEMS
+457 SSLEMS

-475 RRMKKRSLGVEDYG
+475 KRKKKKSLGAEEYC
-489 EDQKVPKSEYDGG
+489 EDQRNPKCDYDDG

-508 LDISYGP
+508 LGISYGP
-515 NANSVKR
+515 NANLVKR
-522 RASHGSIFSFRFRG
+522 RTSHGSVFSFRLRG
-536 RDIGSETDFADDEI
+536 RDTGSETDFADDEI

-557 SQRGSLLIPRTGRRS
+557 SHRGSLLIPRSGRRPS
-572 SMQSQASHSSRP
+572 VQSQVSHSSHP
-584 PTPNCMQNGK
+584 ATPNYTQTGK

-602 GVVSLIGAHNPDA
+602 GVVSLIGGGIGALNPDP
-615 TSPSGLL
+615 TSPPGLL
-622 LPPVIMENPGTG
+622 LPPVIMEKPGTG
-634 DVTSPSDEASKK
+634 DLTSPSDEASKK
-646 QLLMPHRLSVDHC
+646 QLLMPHRPSVDHS
-659 DQPFQRQRAVSAVSI
+659 DEPFQRQRAVSAVSI
-674 ITSAMEELEES
+674 ITSALEELEES
-685 QQRCPPC
+685 HQKCPPC
-692 WNYFTVKFLIWDCCP
+692 WNHFAVKFLIWDCCP
-707 LWLLIKKYVKFVVMD
+707 LWLLIKKFVKFVVMD
-722 PFTDLTITLCIVMN
+722 PFTDLTITLCIVLN

-744 YKMTKEFDDMLYVGN
+744 YKMTKEFDHMLYIGN

-772 KIIALDPYYYFQQ
+772 KVIALDPYYYFQQ

-866 FGEKYAEKCC
+866 FGKSYMDNVK
-876 KISEDCKPRWHFMDF
+876 KISTTGNLPRWHMNDF

-970 ARINRGLQYLK
+970 ARINRGLQYVK
-981 NTTWDFCC
+981 HTTWDFCC
-989 NLLRH
+989 NVLRH

-1002 AMIKLAAQNTSVLH
+1002 AMMMLAAQNTGAL
-1016 NYVNS
+1016 NNCVNS
-1021 HTTGEIGKD
+1021 HTTAELGKD
-1030 VENHTENLA
+1030 MENHKENHA
-1039 DDGTDK
+1039 EDGMNK
-1045 NGQKLPVISD
+1045 NGEKHLGITD
-1055 SDDFLTNPDLSIC
+1055 DDFMTNPDLSIC
-1068 VPIALGESDIED
+1068 VPIALGESDIE
-1080 QEDDEEQSTFT
+1080 EEDEEQSTFT
-1091 EMEQQEKQLQL
+1091 EMEQEKQLD
-1102 KGQQCKSPGVRSQ
+1102 
-1115 TSEICEEL
+1115 EI
-1123 SELYVDKQLKAELPP
+1123 
-1138 TPSPLLLGQKELDE
+1138 
-1152 NSLSEGSTVDLG
+1152 SLSEGSTVDLT
-1164 NSAELLEQIP
+1164 NPAELLEQIP
-1174 ELADDLM
+1174 EFAEELM
-1181 EPENCFPEV
+1181 EPEDCFPEV

-1198 SVDTTT
+1198 SVDITK
-1204 FSGKIW
+1204 FPGKIW

-1235 LSSGTLAFEDIYLE
+1235 LSSGALAFEDIYLE
-1249 ERKNIKTLL
+1249 DRKNIKTML

-1271 EMFLK
+1271 EMLLK

-1291 WLEFLIVDIS
+1291 WLDFLIVD
-1301 VVCLIATTLDYDQL
+1301 
-1315 GAIKSLRTLRALRPL
+1315 
-1330 RALSRFES
+1330 
-1338 IRVSLISLI
+1338 VSLISLI
-1347 ANSLGSSE
+1347 ANTLGYSE
-1355 IDTMKSLRT
+1355 MGPIKSLRT

-1381 VVVNALLGA
+1381 VVVNALVGA

-1416 AGKFGKCINKTAGDM
+1416 AGKFGKCINKTEGDM
-1431 PLDSKVINNM
+1431 PLDSKIINNM
-1441 SECIIYNVTGNF
+1441 SDCILYNVSGTF

-1476 TFKGWTDIMYAAVD
+1476 TFKGWMDIMYAAVD
-1490 SRGCEEQ
+1490 SRECEEQ
-1497 PEWEY
+1497 PEWEC

-1514 IFGSFFTLNLFVG
+1514 IFGSFFTLNLFIG

-1573 LNKYQGFIFDIVSKQ
+1573 LNKYQGFIFDVVSKQ

-1605 MVETDDQSLE
+1605 MVETDDQSQE
-1615 KVNILHKINVLFVAI
+1615 KVNILHKINMLFVAI
-1630 FTAECGI
+1630 FTGECII

-1681 FRVIRLARIGRVL
+1681 FRVIRLARIGRIL

-1774 ALLNPI
+1774 GLLNPI
-1780 LNTGPPYCDP
+1780 LNTGPPHCDP
-1790 NLKNANG
+1790 NLPNANG

-1837 ATEESTEPLGEDDFD
+1837 ATEESTEPLSEDDFD
-1852 MFYEVWE
+1852 MFYEIWE

-1876 FADALAEP
+1876 FADALSEP

-1924 TGEMD
+1924 SGEMD

-1948 YEPITTTIRHKQEEV
+1948 YEPITTTLRRKQEEV
-1963 SAIIIQRAYRSHLFQ
+1963 SAIVIQRAYRKHLFR
-1978 RSLKQASFLYRHQAC
+1978 RSMKQASYLYRHRTFD
-1993 GGNMLEV
+1993 GSILEDD
-2000 EAPEKEGLIAFMMNE
+2000 APEKEGLIAYMMNE
-2015 NYGRPIDKSETVSST
+2015 NYGRPIDKSETLSST
-2030 SFPPSYDSVTRATSD
+2030 SFPPSYDSVTRGTSD
-2045 NLQLKVTDSSKSDE
+2045 NLQLKMSDSSKSDE
-2059 PVDYLLS
+2059 AIDCLFS
-2066 PDRDKE
+2066 PDKDKE

>member
-1 MADFLLTSGS
+1 MVTIFQL
-11 NSFHQF
+11 SFQR
-17 TPESLAAIEKRIAE
+17 KNKIANIFGIV
-31 KLARNAKQEHR
+31 KLASPCFLICTLNQEHSM
-42 EQPDDEEK
+42 
-50 PQPQF
+50 
-55 DLQACKKLPGIYGTL
+55 CSPGNRFLHAEAMY
-70 PPELIG
+70 
-76 EPLEDLDP
+76 DAF
-84 YYNDHKTFIV
+84 HV
-94 LNKGKTIF
+94 LSF
-102 RFSATPA
+102 
-109 LYILSPFH
+109 
-117 PVRRAAIKILVHSL
+117 
-131 FSMFIM
+131 MF
-137 CTILTNC
+137 C
-144 VFMAQSEVQSWN
+144 S
-156 KYVEYTFTGI
+156 
-166 YTFESLIKILARGF
+166 
-180 CMTEFTFL
+180 
-188 RDPWNWLDFSV
+188 
-199 IVMAYITEFV
+199 
-209 DLGNVSALRTFRV
+209 
-222 LRALKTISV
+222 
-231 ISGLKTI
+231 
-238 VGALIQSVKK
+238 
-248 LADVMILT
+248 
-256 VFCLSVFALIGL
+256 
-268 QLFMGNL
+268 
-275 RHKCVR
+275 
-281 NYTEFNSTNG
+281 
-291 TSYSGIQ
+291 
-298 KWNSLDDFLN
+298 
-308 DPENYFIKNGTS
+308 
-320 DALLCGNSSDA
+320 
-331 GTCPTGYRCL
+331 TCPEGYICL

-364 FRLMTQDYWE
+364 FRLMTQDCWE

-400 FYLINLIL
+400 FYLVNLIL

-451 IDSMSL
+451 VDSMSL
-457 SSFEMS
+457 SSLEMS
-463 PLASKNAKERRN
+463 PLSSKNAKERRN
-475 RRMKKRSLGVEDYG
+475 KRKKKKSLGAEEYG
-489 EDQKVPKSEYDGG
+489 EDQRNPKCDYDDG
-502 QRRMTL
+502 QRRMVSHGL
-508 LDISYGP
+508 
-515 NANSVKR
+515 KR
-522 RASHGSIFSFRFRG
+522 HLFHRRTSHGSIFSFRLRG
-536 RDIGSETDFADDEI
+536 RDTGSETDFADDEI

-557 SQRGSLLIPRTGRRS
+557 SHRGSLLIPRSGRRPS
-572 SMQSQASHSSRP
+572 VQSQVSHSSHP
-584 PTPNCMQNGK
+584 TTPNYTQTGK

-602 GVVSLIGAHNPDA
+602 GVVSLIGGGTGALNPDP
-615 TSPSGLL
+615 TSPAGLL
-622 LPPVIMENPGTG
+622 LPPVIMEKPGTG
-634 DVTSPSDEASKK
+634 DLTSPSDEASKK
-646 QLLMPHRLSVDHC
+646 QLLMPHRPSVDHSEE
-659 DQPFQRQRAVSAVSI
+659 PFQRQRAVSAVSI
-674 ITSAMEELEES
+674 ITSALEELEES
-685 QQRCPPC
+685 HQKCPPC
-692 WNYFTVKFLIWDCCP
+692 WNHFAVKFLIWDCCP
-707 LWLLIKKYVKFVVMD
+707 LWLLIKKFVKFVVMD
-722 PFTDLTITLCIVMN
+722 PFTDLTITLCIVLN

-744 YKMTKEFDDMLYVGN
+744 YKMTKEFDHMLYIGN

-772 KIIALDPYYYFQQ
+772 KVIALDPYYYFQQ

-866 FGEKYAEKCC
+866 FGKSYIDNVK
-876 KISEDCKPRWHFMDF
+876 KISTTGNLPRWHMNDF

-970 ARINRGLQYLK
+970 ARINRGLQYVK
-981 NTTWDFCC
+981 HTMWNFCC
-989 NLLRH
+989 NVLRH

-1002 AMIKLAAQNTSVLH
+1002 AMMKLAAQNTGALN
-1016 NYVNS
+1016 NYPPALIQ
-1021 HTTGEIGKD
+1021 HP
-1030 VENHTENLA
+1030 LA
-1039 DDGTDK
+1039 PAETHGVQQTLDQSSRFRPSCQEGS
-1045 NGQKLPVISD
+1045 PISR
-1055 SDDFLTNPDLSIC
+1055 LRRGN
-1068 VPIALGESDIED
+1068 
-1080 QEDDEEQSTFT
+1080 
-1091 EMEQQEKQLQL
+1091 
-1102 KGQQCKSPGVRSQ
+1102 
-1115 TSEICEEL
+1115 
-1123 SELYVDKQLKAELPP
+1123 
-1138 TPSPLLLGQKELDE
+1138 
-1152 NSLSEGSTVDLG
+1152 LSEGSTVDLT
-1164 NSAELLEQIP
+1164 NPAELLEQIP
-1174 ELADDLM
+1174 EFAEELM
-1181 EPENCFPEV
+1181 EPEDCFPEV

-1198 SVDTTT
+1198 SVDITK
-1204 FSGKIW
+1204 FPGKIW

-1235 LSSGTLAFEDIYLE
+1235 LSSGALAFEDIYLE
-1249 ERKNIKTLL
+1249 DRKNIKTML

-1271 EMFLK
+1271 EMLLK

-1291 WLEFLIVDIS
+1291 WLDFLIVD
-1301 VVCLIATTLDYDQL
+1301 
-1315 GAIKSLRTLRALRPL
+1315 
-1330 RALSRFES
+1330 
-1338 IRVSLISLI
+1338 VSLISLI
-1347 ANSLGSSE
+1347 ANTLGYSE
-1355 IDTMKSLRT
+1355 MGPIKSLRT

-1381 VVVNALLGA
+1381 VVVNALVGA

-1416 AGKFGKCINKTAGDM
+1416 AGKFGKCINKTEGDM
-1431 PLDSKVINNM
+1431 PLDSKIINNM
-1441 SECIIYNVTGNF
+1441 SDCILYNVSGTF

-1476 TFKGWTDIMYAAVD
+1476 TFKGWMDIMYAAVD
-1490 SRGCEEQ
+1490 SRECEEQ
-1497 PEWEY
+1497 PEWEC

-1514 IFGSFFTLNLFVG
+1514 IFGSFFTLNLFIG

-1573 LNKYQGFIFDIVSKQ
+1573 LNKYQGFIFDVVSKQ

-1605 MVETDDQSLE
+1605 MVETDDQSQE
-1615 KVNILHKINVLFVAI
+1615 KVNILHKINMLFVAI
-1630 FTAECGI
+1630 FTGECII

-1681 FRVIRLARIGRVL
+1681 FRVIRLARIGRIL

-1774 ALLNPI
+1774 GLLNPI

-1790 NLKNANG
+1790 NLPNANG

-1837 ATEESTEPLGEDDFD
+1837 ATEESTEPLSEDDFD
-1852 MFYEVWE
+1852 MFYEIWE

-1876 FADALAEP
+1876 FADALSEP

-1924 TGEMD
+1924 SGEMD

-1948 YEPITTTIRHKQEEV
+1948 YEPITTTLRRKQEEV
-1963 SAIIIQRAYRSHLFQ
+1963 SAIVIQRAYRRHLFR
-1978 RSLKQASFLYRHQAC
+1978 RSMKQASYLYRHRTFD
-1993 GGNMLEV
+1993 GSILEDD
-2000 EAPEKEGLIAFMMNE
+2000 APEKEGLIAFMMNE
-2015 NYGRPIDKSETVSST
+2015 NYGRPIDKSETLSST
-2030 SFPPSYDSVTRATSD
+2030 SFPPSYDSVTRGTSD
-2045 NLQLKVTDSSKSDE
+2045 NLQLKMTDSSKSDE
-2059 PVDYLLS
+2059 AIDCLLS
-2066 PDRDKE
+2066 PDKDKE

>member
-1 MADFLLTSGS
+1 MADFLLPPGT
-11 NSFHQF
+11 NSFHRF

-31 KLARNAKQEHR
+31 KLARNAKQEYR
-42 EQPDDEEK
+42 EQLGEDEK

-55 DLQACKKLPGIYGTL
+55 DLQACKKLPDIYGTV
-70 PPELIG
+70 PPELIA

-84 YYNDHKTFIV
+84 FYSDRKTFIV

-117 PVRRAAIKILVHSL
+117 PIRRAAIKILVHSL

-144 VFMAQSEVQSWN
+144 VFMAQSETPSWN

-281 NYTEFNSTNG
+281 DYTKFNSTNG
-291 TSYSGIQ
+291 TLYLDGRM
-298 KWNSLDDFLN
+298 WNTSEEFLS
-308 DPENYFIKNGTS
+308 DPVNYFIKNGTE
-320 DALLCGNSSDA
+320 DVLLCGNSTDA
-331 GTCPTGYRCL
+331 GTCPEGYICL

-400 FYLINLIL
+400 FYLVNLIL

-457 SSFEMS
+457 SSLEMS

-475 RRMKKRSLGVEDYG
+475 KRKKKKSLGAEEYG
-489 EDQKVPKSEYDGG
+489 EDQRNPKCDYDDG
-502 QRRMTL
+502 QRRM
-508 LDISYGP
+508 
-515 NANSVKR
+515 
-522 RASHGSIFSFRFRG
+522 
-536 RDIGSETDFADDEI
+536 
-550 STAGENE
+550 
-557 SQRGSLLIPRTGRRS
+557 
-572 SMQSQASHSSRP
+572 
-584 PTPNCMQNGK
+584 
-594 RNSSVDCN
+594 
-602 GVVSLIGAHNPDA
+602 
-615 TSPSGLL
+615 
-622 LPPVIMENPGTG
+622 
-634 DVTSPSDEASKK
+634 TSPSDEASKK
-646 QLLMPHRLSVDHC
+646 QLLMPHRPSVDHS
-659 DQPFQRQRAVSAVSI
+659 DEPFQRQRAVSAVSI
-674 ITSAMEELEES
+674 ITSALEELEES
-685 QQRCPPC
+685 HQKCPPC
-692 WNYFTVKFLIWDCCP
+692 WNHFAVKFLIWDCCP
-707 LWLLIKKYVKFVVMD
+707 LWLLIKKFVKFVVMD
-722 PFTDLTITLCIVMN
+722 PFTDLTITLCIVLN

-744 YKMTKEFDDMLYVGN
+744 YKMTKEFDHMLYIGN

-772 KIIALDPYYYFQQ
+772 KVIALDPYYYFQQ

-866 FGEKYAEKCC
+866 FGKSYIDNVK
-876 KISEDCKPRWHFMDF
+876 KISTTGSLPRWHMNDF

-970 ARINRGLQYLK
+970 ARINRGLQYVK
-981 NTTWDFCC
+981 HTTWDFCC
-989 NLLRH
+989 NVLRH

-1002 AMIKLAAQNTSVLH
+1002 AMMMLAAQNAGAL
-1016 NYVNS
+1016 NNCVNS
-1021 HTTGEIGKD
+1021 HTAAELGKD
-1030 VENHTENLA
+1030 MENHKENHA
-1039 DDGTDK
+1039 EDGMNK
-1045 NGQKLPVISD
+1045 NGEKHLGITD
-1055 SDDFLTNPDLSIC
+1055 NDDFMTNPDLSIC
-1068 VPIALGESDIED
+1068 VPIALGESDIE
-1080 QEDDEEQSTFT
+1080 EEDEEQSTFT
-1091 EMEQQEKQLQL
+1091 EMEQDCFQQEKQLQL
-1102 KGQQCKSPGVRSQ
+1102 RGQRCQSPGVRSQ
-1115 TSEICEEL
+1115 NSEICEEL
-1123 SELYVDKQLKAELPP
+1123 SELHVDKQLKAEPP
-1138 TPSPLLLGQKELDE
+1138 PPVGQKELDE
-1152 NSLSEGSTVDLG
+1152 ISLSEGSTVDLT
-1164 NSAELLEQIP
+1164 NPAELLEQIP
-1174 ELADDLM
+1174 EFAEELM
-1181 EPENCFPEV
+1181 EPEDCFPEV

-1198 SVDTTT
+1198 SVDITK
-1204 FSGKIW
+1204 FPGKIW

-1235 LSSGTLAFEDIYLE
+1235 LSSGALAFEDIYLE
-1249 ERKNIKTLL
+1249 DRRNIKTML

-1271 EMFLK
+1271 EMLLK

-1291 WLEFLIVDIS
+1291 WLDFLIVD
-1301 VVCLIATTLDYDQL
+1301 
-1315 GAIKSLRTLRALRPL
+1315 
-1330 RALSRFES
+1330 
-1338 IRVSLISLI
+1338 VSLISLI
-1347 ANSLGSSE
+1347 ASTLGYSE
-1355 IDTMKSLRT
+1355 MGPIKSLRT

-1381 VVVNALLGA
+1381 VVVNALVGA

-1416 AGKFGKCINKTAGDM
+1416 AGKFGKCINKTEGDM
-1431 PLDSKVINNM
+1431 PLDSKIINNM
-1441 SECIIYNVTGNF
+1441 SDCILYNVSGTF

-1476 TFKGWTDIMYAAVD
+1476 TFKGWMDIMYAAVD
-1490 SRGCEEQ
+1490 SRECEEQ
-1497 PEWEY
+1497 PEWEC

-1514 IFGSFFTLNLFVG
+1514 IFGSFFTLNLFIG

-1573 LNKYQGFIFDIVSKQ
+1573 LNKYQGFIFDVVSKQ

-1605 MVETDDQSLE
+1605 MVETDDQSQE
-1615 KVNILHKINVLFVAI
+1615 KVNILHKINMLFVAI
-1630 FTAECGI
+1630 FTGECII

-1681 FRVIRLARIGRVL
+1681 FRVIRLARIGRIL

-1774 ALLNPI
+1774 GLLNPI
-1780 LNTGPPYCDP
+1780 LNTGPPHCDP
-1790 NLKNANG
+1790 NLPNANG

-1837 ATEESTEPLGEDDFD
+1837 ATEESTEPLSEDDFD
-1852 MFYEVWE
+1852 MFYEIWE

-1876 FADALAEP
+1876 FADALSEP

-1924 TGEMD
+1924 SGEMD

-1948 YEPITTTIRHKQEEV
+1948 YEPITTTLRRKQEEV
-1963 SAIIIQRAYRSHLFQ
+1963 SAIVIQRAYRKHLFR
-1978 RSLKQASFLYRHQAC
+1978 RSMKQASYLYRHRTFD
-1993 GGNMLEV
+1993 GSILEDD
-2000 EAPEKEGLIAFMMNE
+2000 APEKEGLIAYMMNE
-2015 NYGRPIDKSETVSST
+2015 NYGRPIDKSETLSST
-2030 SFPPSYDSVTRATSD
+2030 SFPPSYDSVTRGTSD
-2045 NLQLKVTDSSKSDE
+2045 NLQLKMTDSSKSDAAI
-2059 PVDYLLS
+2059 DCLLS
-2066 PDRDKE
+2066 PDKDKE

>member
-1 MADFLLTSGS
+1 
-11 NSFHQF
+11 
-17 TPESLAAIEKRIAE
+17 
-31 KLARNAKQEHR
+31 
-42 EQPDDEEK
+42 
-50 PQPQF
+50 
-55 DLQACKKLPGIYGTL
+55 
-70 PPELIG
+70 
-76 EPLEDLDP
+76 
-84 YYNDHKTFIV
+84 
-94 LNKGKTIF
+94 
-102 RFSATPA
+102 
-109 LYILSPFH
+109 
-117 PVRRAAIKILVHSL
+117 
-131 FSMFIM
+131 MFIM

-144 VFMAQSEVQSWN
+144 VFMAQSETPSWN

-281 NYTEFNSTNG
+281 DYTMHNFTNG
-291 TSYSGIQ
+291 SLHLDGRT
-298 KWNSLDDFLN
+298 WNNSEDFLN
-308 DPENYFIKNGTS
+308 DPVNYFIKNGTE
-320 DALLCGNSSDA
+320 DVLLCGNSSDA
-331 GTCPTGYRCL
+331 GTCPEGYICL

-457 SSFEMS
+457 SSLELS
-463 PLASKNAKERRN
+463 PKSAKERRN
-475 RRMKKRSLGVEDYG
+475 KRKKKKSLGADEYG
-489 EDQKVPKSEYDGG
+489 EDQRNPKCDYDDG

-508 LDISYGP
+508 LGISYGP
-515 NANSVKR
+515 SANLVKR
-522 RASHGSIFSFRFRG
+522 RTSHGSVFSFRLRG
-536 RDIGSETDFADDEI
+536 RDTCSETDFADDEI
-550 STAGENE
+550 SIAGENE
-557 SQRGSLLIPRTGRRS
+557 SHRGSLLIPRSGRRPS
-572 SMQSQASHSSRP
+572 VQSQVSHSSHP
-584 PTPNCMQNGK
+584 TTPNYTQTGK

-602 GVVSLIGAHNPDA
+602 GVVSLIGGGTGALNPDP
-615 TSPSGLL
+615 TSAGLL
-622 LPPVIMENPGTG
+622 LPPVIMEKPGTG
-634 DVTSPSDEASKK
+634 DLTSPSDEASKK
-646 QLLMPHRLSVDHC
+646 QLLMPHRPSVDHS
-659 DQPFQRQRAVSAVSI
+659 DEPFQRQRAVSAVSI
-674 ITSAMEELEES
+674 ITSALEELEES
-685 QQRCPPC
+685 HQKCPPC
-692 WNYFTVKFLIWDCCP
+692 WNHFAVKFLIWDCCP
-707 LWLLIKKYVKFVVMD
+707 LWLLIKKFVKFVVMD
-722 PFTDLTITLCIVMN
+722 PFTDLTITLCIVLN

-744 YKMTKEFDDMLYVGN
+744 YKMTKEFDHMLYIGN

-772 KIIALDPYYYFQQ
+772 KVIALDPYYYFQQ

-866 FGEKYAEKCC
+866 FGKSYLDNVK
-876 KISEDCKPRWHFMDF
+876 KISTTGNLPRWHMNDF

-960 GEMNNLQLAF
+960 GELNNLQLAF
-970 ARINRGLQYLK
+970 ARINRGLQYAK
-981 NTTWDFCC
+981 KAAWSFCC
-989 NLLRH
+989 NVLRH

-1002 AMIKLAAQNTSVLH
+1002 AMMKLAAQNPGAL
-1016 NYVNS
+1016 NNCVNS
-1021 HTTGEIGKD
+1021 HTTAELGKD
-1030 VENHTENLA
+1030 MENHKENHA
-1039 DDGTDK
+1039 EDGVHK
-1045 NGQKLPVISD
+1045 NGEKHPAITD
-1055 SDDFLTNPDLSIC
+1055 DDFMTNPDLSIC
-1068 VPIALGESDIED
+1068 VPIAVGESDIE
-1080 QEDDEEQSTFT
+1080 EEDEEQSTFT
-1091 EMEQQEKQLQL
+1091 EMEQ
-1102 KGQQCKSPGVRSQ
+1102 
-1115 TSEICEEL
+1115 
-1123 SELYVDKQLKAELPP
+1123 
-1138 TPSPLLLGQKELDE
+1138 LDE
-1152 NSLSEGSTVDLG
+1152 ISLSEGSTVDLT
-1164 NSAELLEQIP
+1164 NPAELLEQIP
-1174 ELADDLM
+1174 EFAEELM
-1181 EPENCFPEV
+1181 EPEDCFPEV

-1198 SVDTTT
+1198 SVDITK
-1204 FSGKIW
+1204 FPGKIW

-1235 LSSGTLAFEDIYLE
+1235 LSSGALAFEDIYLE
-1249 ERKNIKTLL
+1249 DRKNIKTML
-1258 EYADKIFTYIFVL
+1258 EYADKVFTYIFVL
-1271 EMFLK
+1271 EMLLK

-1291 WLEFLIVDIS
+1291 WLDFLIVD
-1301 VVCLIATTLDYDQL
+1301 
-1315 GAIKSLRTLRALRPL
+1315 
-1330 RALSRFES
+1330 
-1338 IRVSLISLI
+1338 VSLISLV
-1347 ANSLGSSE
+1347 ANTLGYSE
-1355 IDTMKSLRT
+1355 MGPIKSLRT

-1381 VVVNALLGA
+1381 VVVNALVGA

-1416 AGKFGKCINKTAGDM
+1416 AGKFGKCINKTEGDM
-1431 PLDSKVINNM
+1431 PLDSKIINNM
-1441 SECIIYNVTGNF
+1441 SDCILYNVSGNF

-1476 TFKGWTDIMYAAVD
+1476 TFKGWMDIMYAAVD
-1490 SRGCEEQ
+1490 SRECEEQ
-1497 PEWEY
+1497 PEWEC

-1514 IFGSFFTLNLFVG
+1514 IFGSFFTLNLFIG

-1573 LNKYQGFIFDIVSKQ
+1573 LNKYQGFIFDVVSKQ

-1605 MVETDDQSLE
+1605 MVETDDQSQE
-1615 KVNILHKINVLFVAI
+1615 KVNILYKINMLFVAI
-1630 FTAECGI
+1630 FTGECI
-1637 KMLALRHYYFTNGWN
+1637 FKMLALRHYYFTNGWN

-1681 FRVIRLARIGRVL
+1681 FRVIRLARIGRIL

-1738 FAYVKKEHG
+1738 FAYVKKEYG

-1774 ALLNPI
+1774 GLLNPI

-1790 NLKNANG
+1790 NLPNANG

-1837 ATEESTEPLGEDDFD
+1837 ATEESTEPLSEDDFD
-1852 MFYEVWE
+1852 MFYEIWE

-1876 FADALAEP
+1876 FADALSEP

-1924 TGEMD
+1924 SGEMD

-1948 YEPITTTIRHKQEEV
+1948 YEPITTTLRRKQEEV
-1963 SAIIIQRAYRSHLFQ
+1963 SAIVIQRAYRRHLFR
-1978 RSLKQASFLYRHQAC
+1978 RSMKQASYLYRHRT
-1993 GGNMLEV
+1993 LESSIL
-2000 EAPEKEGLIAFMMNE
+2000 EDDAPEKEGLIAFMMNE
-2015 NYGRPIDKSETVSST
+2015 NYGRPIDKSETLSST
-2030 SFPPSYDSVTRATSD
+2030 SFPPSYDSVTRGTSE
-2045 NLQLKVTDSSKSDE
+2045 NLQLKITDVSKSDE
-2059 PVDYLLS
+2059 AIDCLLS
-2066 PDRDKE
+2066 PDKDKE

>member
-1 MADFLLTSGS
+1 
-11 NSFHQF
+11 
-17 TPESLAAIEKRIAE
+17 
-31 KLARNAKQEHR
+31 
-42 EQPDDEEK
+42 
-50 PQPQF
+50 
-55 DLQACKKLPGIYGTL
+55 
-70 PPELIG
+70 
-76 EPLEDLDP
+76 
-84 YYNDHKTFIV
+84 
-94 LNKGKTIF
+94 
-102 RFSATPA
+102 
-109 LYILSPFH
+109 
-117 PVRRAAIKILVHSL
+117 
-131 FSMFIM
+131 
-137 CTILTNC
+137 
-144 VFMAQSEVQSWN
+144 
-156 KYVEYTFTGI
+156 
-166 YTFESLIKILARGF
+166 
-180 CMTEFTFL
+180 
-188 RDPWNWLDFSV
+188 
-199 IVMAYITEFV
+199 
-209 DLGNVSALRTFRV
+209 
-222 LRALKTISV
+222 
-231 ISGLKTI
+231 
-238 VGALIQSVKK
+238 
-248 LADVMILT
+248 
-256 VFCLSVFALIGL
+256 
-268 QLFMGNL
+268 
-275 RHKCVR
+275 
-281 NYTEFNSTNG
+281 
-291 TSYSGIQ
+291 
-298 KWNSLDDFLN
+298 
-308 DPENYFIKNGTS
+308 
-320 DALLCGNSSDA
+320 
-331 GTCPTGYRCL
+331 
-341 KAGENPDHGYTSFDT
+341 
-356 FGWAFLSL
+356 
-364 FRLMTQDYWE
+364 
-374 RLYQQTLR
+374 
-382 SAGKIYMLFFML
+382 
-394 VIFLGS
+394 
-400 FYLINLIL
+400 
-408 AVVAMAYEE
+408 
-417 QNQATIAETEEKER
+417 
-431 KFREAMEMLKK
+431 
-442 EQEALAAKG
+442 
-451 IDSMSL
+451 
-457 SSFEMS
+457 
-463 PLASKNAKERRN
+463 
-475 RRMKKRSLGVEDYG
+475 
-489 EDQKVPKSEYDGG
+489 
-502 QRRMTL
+502 
-508 LDISYGP
+508 
-515 NANSVKR
+515 
-522 RASHGSIFSFRFRG
+522 
-536 RDIGSETDFADDEI
+536 
-550 STAGENE
+550 
-557 SQRGSLLIPRTGRRS
+557 
-572 SMQSQASHSSRP
+572 MQSQASHSSHP
-584 PTPNCMQNGK
+584 ATPNYMQNGK
-594 RNSSVDCN
+594 RNISVDCN
-602 GVVSLIGAHNPDA
+602 GVVSLIGGGTGAHNPDA

-622 LPPVIMENPGTG
+622 LPPA
-634 DVTSPSDEASKK
+634 SPSDEASKK
-646 QLLMPHRLSVDHC
+646 QLLMPHRLSVDHF

-692 WNYFTVKFLIWDCCP
+692 WNHFAIKFLIWDCCP
-707 LWLLIKKYVKFVVMD
+707 LWLLIKKHVKFVVMD

-744 YKMTKEFDDMLYVGN
+744 YKMTKEFDDMLYIGN

-866 FGEKYAEKCC
+866 FGKDYLLKVN
-876 KISEDCKPRWHFMDF
+876 KISSNNNLPRWHMNDF

-970 ARINRGLQYLK
+970 ARINRGLHYVK

-994 PKTTAEKK
+994 PRTTAEKK
-1002 AMIKLAAQNTSVLH
+1002 AMIKLAAQNTGVLH
-1016 NYVNS
+1016 NCVNS
-1021 HTTGEIGKD
+1021 HTTAGIGKD
-1030 VENHTENLA
+1030 VENHKENHA

-1045 NGQKLPVISD
+1045 NVQKLPVISD
-1055 SDDFLTNPDLSIC
+1055 NDDFLTNPDLSIC
-1068 VPIALGESDIED
+1068 VPIAVGESDIED
-1080 QEDDEEQSTFT
+1080 QEDDEDSMGT
-1091 EMEQQEKQLQL
+1091 ELEEGKEKLAQY
-1102 KGQQCKSPGVRSQ
+1102 S
-1115 TSEICEEL
+1115 
-1123 SELYVDKQLKAELPP
+1123 
-1138 TPSPLLLGQKELDE
+1138 
-1152 NSLSEGSTVDLG
+1152 SLSEGSTVDLG

-1174 ELADDLM
+1174 DLAEELM

-1204 FSGKIW
+1204 FAGKIW

-1249 ERKNIKTLL
+1249 ERKNIKTML

-1271 EMFLK
+1271 EMLLK

-1291 WLEFLIVDIS
+1291 WLDFLIVD
-1301 VVCLIATTLDYDQL
+1301 
-1315 GAIKSLRTLRALRPL
+1315 
-1330 RALSRFES
+1330 
-1338 IRVSLISLI
+1338 VSLISLI
-1347 ANSLGSSE
+1347 ANSLGYSE
-1355 IDTMKSLRT
+1355 MGPIKSLRT

-1476 TFKGWTDIMYAAVD
+1476 TFKGWMDIMYAAVD

-1497 PEWEY
+1497 PEWEC

-1514 IFGSFFTLNLFVG
+1514 IFGSFFTLNLFIG

-1605 MVETDDQSLE
+1605 MVETDNQSLD
-1615 KVNILHKINVLFVAI
+1615 KVNILHKINMLFVAI
-1630 FTAECGI
+1630 FTAECSI

-1738 FAYVKKEHG
+1738 FAYVKKEQG

-1774 ALLNPI
+1774 GLLNPI

-1852 MFYEVWE
+1852 MFYEIWE

-1948 YEPITTTIRHKQEEV
+1948 YEPITTTLRRKQEEV

-1993 GGNMLEV
+1993 DGNMLED

-2015 NYGRPIDKSETVSST
+2015 NYCKPIDKSETVSST

-2059 PVDYLLS
+2059 PVDYLIS

>member
-1 MADFLLTSGS
+1 
-11 NSFHQF
+11 
-17 TPESLAAIEKRIAE
+17 
-31 KLARNAKQEHR
+31 
-42 EQPDDEEK
+42 
-50 PQPQF
+50 
-55 DLQACKKLPGIYGTL
+55 
-70 PPELIG
+70 
-76 EPLEDLDP
+76 
-84 YYNDHKTFIV
+84 
-94 LNKGKTIF
+94 
-102 RFSATPA
+102 
-109 LYILSPFH
+109 
-117 PVRRAAIKILVHSL
+117 
-131 FSMFIM
+131 M

-144 VFMAQSEVQSWN
+144 VFMAQSETPSWN

-199 IVMAYITEFV
+199 IVMAYVGEFV
-209 DLGNVSALRTFRV
+209 KVGSVSPLRTFRV

-231 ISGLKTI
+231 IPGLKTI

-281 NYTEFNSTNG
+281 DYTKFNSTNG
-291 TSYSGIQ
+291 TLYLDGRV
-298 KWNSLDDFLN
+298 WNTSEEFLS
-308 DPENYFIKNGTS
+308 DPVNYFIKNGTE
-320 DALLCGNSSDA
+320 DVLLCGNSTDA
-331 GTCPTGYRCL
+331 GMCPEGYICL

-400 FYLINLIL
+400 FYLVNLIL

-457 SSFEMS
+457 SSLEMS

-475 RRMKKRSLGVEDYG
+475 KRKKKKSLGAEEYG
-489 EDQKVPKSEYDGG
+489 EDQRNPKCDYDNS

-508 LDISYGP
+508 LGISYGP
-515 NANSVKR
+515 NANLMKR
-522 RASHGSIFSFRFRG
+522 RTSHGSIFSFRLRG
-536 RDIGSETDFADDEI
+536 RDTGSETDFADDEI

-557 SQRGSLLIPRTGRRS
+557 SHRGSLLIPRSGRRPS
-572 SMQSQASHSSRP
+572 VQSQVSHSSHP
-584 PTPNCMQNGK
+584 ATPNYTQTGK

-602 GVVSLIGAHNPDA
+602 GVVSLIGGGTGALNPDP
-615 TSPSGLL
+615 TSPAGLL
-622 LPPVIMENPGTG
+622 LPPVIMEKPGTG
-634 DVTSPSDEASKK
+634 DLTSPSDEASKK
-646 QLLMPHRLSVDHC
+646 QLLTPHRPSVDHS
-659 DQPFQRQRAVSAVSI
+659 DEPFQRQRAVSAVSI
-674 ITSAMEELEES
+674 ITSALEELEES
-685 QQRCPPC
+685 HQKCPPC
-692 WNYFTVKFLIWDCCP
+692 WNHFAVKFLIWDCCP
-707 LWLLIKKYVKFVVMD
+707 LWLLIKKFVKFVVMD
-722 PFTDLTITLCIVMN
+722 PFTDLTITLCIVLN

-744 YKMTKEFDDMLYVGN
+744 YKMTKEFDHMLYIGN

-772 KIIALDPYYYFQQ
+772 KVIALDPYYYFQQ

-866 FGEKYAEKCC
+866 FGKSYIDNVK
-876 KISEDCKPRWHFMDF
+876 KISTTGNLPRWHMNDF

-970 ARINRGLQYLK
+970 ARINRSLQYVK
-981 NTTWDFCC
+981 HITWDFCC
-989 NLLRH
+989 NVLRH

-1002 AMIKLAAQNTSVLH
+1002 AMMMLAAQNTGAL
-1016 NYVNS
+1016 NNCVNS
-1021 HTTGEIGKD
+1021 HTTTELGKD
-1030 VENHTENLA
+1030 MENHKENHA
-1039 DDGTDK
+1039 EDGMNK
-1045 NGQKLPVISD
+1045 NGEKHLGITD
-1055 SDDFLTNPDLSIC
+1055 NDDFMTNPDLSIC
-1068 VPIALGESDIED
+1068 VPIALGESDIE
-1080 QEDDEEQSTFT
+1080 EEDEEQSTFT
-1091 EMEQQEKQLQL
+1091 EMEQQEKQLKL
-1102 KGQQCKSPGVRSQ
+1102 RGQRCQSPGVRSQ
-1115 TSEICEEL
+1115 NSEICEEL
-1123 SELYVDKQLKAELPP
+1123 SELHVDKQLKAEPP
-1138 TPSPLLLGQKELDE
+1138 PPVGQKELDE
-1152 NSLSEGSTVDLG
+1152 ISLSEGSTVDLT
-1164 NSAELLEQIP
+1164 NPAELLEQIP
-1174 ELADDLM
+1174 EFAEELM
-1181 EPENCFPEV
+1181 EPEDCFPEV

-1198 SVDTTT
+1198 SWTSQN
-1204 FSGKIW
+1204 FQAKFGGP
-1210 WRLRKTC
+1210 LRKTC
-1217 YRIVEHNW
+1217 YRIVEHKL
-1225 FETFIIFMIL
+1225 FETFILFMIL
-1235 LSSGTLAFEDIYLE
+1235 LSSGALAFEDIYLE
-1249 ERKNIKTLL
+1249 DRKNIKTML

-1271 EMFLK
+1271 EMLLK

-1291 WLEFLIVDIS
+1291 WLDFLIVD
-1301 VVCLIATTLDYDQL
+1301 
-1315 GAIKSLRTLRALRPL
+1315 
-1330 RALSRFES
+1330 
-1338 IRVSLISLI
+1338 VSLISLI
-1347 ANSLGSSE
+1347 ANTLGYSE
-1355 IDTMKSLRT
+1355 MGPIKSLRT

-1381 VVVNALLGA
+1381 VVVNALVGA

-1416 AGKFGKCINKTAGDM
+1416 AGKFGKCINKTEGDM
-1431 PLDSKVINNM
+1431 PLDSKIINNM
-1441 SECIIYNVTGNF
+1441 SDCILYNVSGTF

-1476 TFKGWTDIMYAAVD
+1476 TFKGWMDIMYAAVD
-1490 SRGCEEQ
+1490 SRESEEQ
-1497 PEWEY
+1497 PEWEC

-1514 IFGSFFTLNLFVG
+1514 IFGSFFTLNLFIG

-1535 QKKKISGQDIFMT
+1535 QKKKLGGQDIFMT

-1573 LNKYQGFIFDIVSKQ
+1573 LNKYQGFIFDVVSKQ

-1605 MVETDDQSLE
+1605 MVETDDQSQE
-1615 KVNILHKINVLFVAI
+1615 KVNILHKINMLFVAI
-1630 FTAECGI
+1630 FTGECII

-1681 FRVIRLARIGRVL
+1681 FRVIRLARIGRIL

-1774 ALLNPI
+1774 GLLNPI
-1780 LNTGPPYCDP
+1780 LNTGPPHCDP
-1790 NLKNANG
+1790 NLPNANG

-1837 ATEESTEPLGEDDFD
+1837 ATEESTEPLSEDDFD
-1852 MFYEVWE
+1852 MFYEIWE

-1876 FADALAEP
+1876 FADALSEP

-1924 TGEMD
+1924 SGEMD

-1948 YEPITTTIRHKQEEV
+1948 YEPITTTLRRKQEEV
-1963 SAIIIQRAYRSHLFQ
+1963 SAIVIQRAYRRHLFR
-1978 RSLKQASFLYRHQAC
+1978 RSMKQASYLYRHRTFDVSI
-1993 GGNMLEV
+1993 LEDD
-2000 EAPEKEGLIAFMMNE
+2000 APEKEGLIAYMMNE
-2015 NYGRPIDKSETVSST
+2015 NYGRPIDKSETLSST
-2030 SFPPSYDSVTRATSD
+2030 SFPPSYDSVTRGTSD
-2045 NLQLKVTDSSKSDE
+2045 NFQLKMTDCSKSDE
-2059 PVDYLLS
+2059 AIDCLLS
-2066 PDRDKE
+2066 PDKDKE